1 MIILDYVEFK
11 GVAMDRNLTA
21 KMTKKNTW
29 TMYIIMHGNR
39 EVAHIRK
46 DGTCKIYLEE
56 FMPYNLYLE
65 SVGDDIEIR
74 VQNLDNFYYW
84 CASRVLSLDRAYAK
98 EILNSIGATQATT
111 DRDRAQIALSY
122 HCLSLMDI
130 YWTKAEDEQI
140 SFEEIN
146 LFENHLEKAFIDVSL
161 RGKQLT
167 IHNSHLIADDLATH
181 GCFPKAWIRKDNTFW
196 LMKDGGIAVVEN
208 ELLASKICRC
218 FAVNQVFYEE
228 DYYDGQKVSVS
239 RIVTSPAVSIVPM
252 ESFAICAQNHEI
264 DRMEYILKLD
274 KYSYY
279 MMNILDYL
287 IGNTDRH
294 WGNWG
299 FLVDNQTN
307 TPIRLYDLMDF
318 NKAFQSYDTI
328 DGARCLTC
336 EMWMTQKEAA
346 IEAVKA
352 IGLNQL
358 HEVHTEWF
366 ADEERREMFF
376 KRLDLLLDKQKV
388 SNIHETN

>member
-1 MIILDYVEFK
+1 MERSFND
-11 GVAMDRNLTA
+11 N
-21 KMTKKNTW
+21 MTKKINIW

-39 EVAHIRK
+39 EVAYIRK
-46 DGTCKIYLEE
+46 DGTCVIYAEE
-56 FMPYNLYLE
+56 LMPYNLYLE
-65 SVGDDIEIR
+65 GGTANDIEIR

-84 CASRVLSLDRAYAK
+84 CASRVLSLDRVYAK

-130 YWTKAEDEQI
+130 YWTKAEGEQI

-167 IHNSHLIADDLATH
+167 IQNSHLIADDLATH
-181 GCFPKAWIRKDNTFW
+181 GCFPKAWIRKGNTFW
-196 LMKDGGIAVVEN
+196 LMKDGGIEVVEN

-218 FAVNQVFYEE
+218 FDVNQVHYEE

-239 RIVTSPAVSIVPM
+239 RIVTSPDVSIVPV
-252 ESFAICAQNHEI
+252 ESFEIYAQNHEI

-307 TPIRLYDLMDF
+307 MPIRLYDLMDF
-318 NKAFQSYDTI
+318 NKVFQSYDTI
-328 DGARCLTC
+328 EGARCLTC
-336 EMWMTQKEAA
+336 ETWMTQKEAA
-346 IEAVKA
+346 IEAVKV

-358 HEVHTEWF
+358 HEVPSEWF
-366 ADEERREMFF
+366 ADAERKEMFF
-376 KRLDLLLDKQKV
+376 RRLNLLKTARV
-388 SNIHETN
+388 